1 MIYSFF
7 ALKMLVFNLITWV
20 RFDNVECETN
30 VDHTGICYTN
40 SECKALGGINAG
52 SCAAG
57 KHIQGTKSV
66 LQNCYYRFWCL
77 LCDFIELHESD
88 IRK

>member
-1 MIYSFF
+1 
-7 ALKMLVFNLITWV
+7 MLVFNLITWV

-57 KHIQGTKSV
+57 KHIGTGYKVGTSK
-66 LQNCYYRFWCL
+66 L
-77 LCDFIELHESD
+77 LL
-88 IRK
+88 